1 MKAIGYVR
9 VSTEKQADF
18 GVSLEAQTEKVR
30 AMAVVQ
36 GAELVDVITDAG
48 ESAKSLNRPGMARL
62 MSLVDSAAVDT
73 VIIAKLDR
81 LTRSVADLAELLKR
95 FERRGV
101 SLVSVADSLDTRSAA
116 GRLVLNIMVS
126 VSQWEREA
134 IGERTRD
141 AMGHMKA
148 SGERVGN
155 IAFGYQAG
163 VAGRLE
169 VNPHEQEIM
178 GRVKELR
185 EGGYTLR
192 EIASELNRQG
202 YTTRRGSAWR
212 HEYVAGI
219 LKAAA

>member
-1 MKAIGYVR
+1 MKAIAYIR

-18 GVSLEAQTEKVR
+18 GVSLDAQSEKVR

-36 GAELVDVITDAG
+36 GAELVDVIVDAG
-48 ESAKSLNRPGMARL
+48 ESAKSLNRPGMTRL
-62 MSLVDSAAVDT
+62 LAMVDAGTVDT
-73 VIIAKLDR
+73 VIISKLDR

-141 AMGHMKA
+141 AMHHKRA
-148 SGERVGN
+148 NGERVGTVP
-155 IAFGYQAG
+155 FGFR
-163 VAGRLE
+163 VAADGLHLE
-169 VNPHEQEIM
+169 VDAAEQDILA
-178 GRVKELR
+178 RIRELKTAGFTTR
-185 EGGYTLR
+185 R
-192 EIASELNRQG
+192 IADELNRQG
-202 YTTRRGSAWR
+202 FTTRRGTAWR
-212 HEYVAGI
+212 FQYVAEA
-219 LKAAA
+219 LKAA